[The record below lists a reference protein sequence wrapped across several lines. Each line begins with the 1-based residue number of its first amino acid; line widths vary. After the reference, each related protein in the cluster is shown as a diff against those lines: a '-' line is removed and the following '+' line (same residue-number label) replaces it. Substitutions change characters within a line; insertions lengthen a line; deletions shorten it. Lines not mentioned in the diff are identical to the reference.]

1 MDRLAELRER
11 RALTL
16 RELSEMSGVA
26 ADTINQ
32 IELGHRKA
40 RPSTLRKLAKAL
52 DVDVRKFFEEP
63 ALAGKA
69 EAPREAGPPQ
79 ASTQTVEEFERRL
92 GHVLEPVRAEALRET
107 QSAAR
112 TISSEGLD
120 AAPRIVDPPEA
131 EAGRRFLEEFSPD
144 EQPLAFGEV
153 ALGHARHERA
163 NANLQANYTHA
174 QGLLRKRDEKIAD
187 LEAKLERLEQA
198 QAERERKATR

>member
-52 DVDVRKFFEEP
+52 DVDVREFFEEP

-120 AAPRIVDPPEA
+120 AYRRPPGSGGGEKVSGRVLTRRA
-131 EAGRRFLEEFSPD
+131 TASLRRGRARARTTRAG
-144 EQPLAFGEV
+144 
-153 ALGHARHERA
+153 
-163 NANLQANYTHA
+163 
-174 QGLLRKRDEKIAD
+174 
-187 LEAKLERLEQA
+187 
-198 QAERERKATR
+198 